1 MQSFLSDEEPTVG
14 ADPYDKE
21 TSWADTEQLTSQ
33 DGEPRENHSFVM
45 RNSAFEDVTLDNG
58 EDEHQGN
65 ELTELS
71 WQRSK
76 GKKGRA
82 TSLL

>member
-14 ADPYDKE
+14 TDPYDKE
-21 TSWADTEQLTSQ
+21 TSWTDAEQLTNR
-33 DGEPRENHSFVM
+33 DGEPGESHSFVM
-45 RNSAFEDVTLDNG
+45 RNSAFEDVALDDG
-58 EDEHQGN
+58 DDHHGN
-65 ELTELS
+65 ELSELS
-71 WQRSK
+71 WQTSK